1 MKSISDT
8 DIENRKRIDAIEE
21 SIYAALLFDNGKNK
35 DIFNLDCEMSELAK
49 TITCIV
55 LFLILSFTIVTLCLL
70 YFKI

>member
-35 DIFNLDCEMSELAK
+35 DIFNLDCETSELAK